1 MSSPIFC
8 NFTSASNRP
17 ILLAAAP
24 FVSQNAQD
32 GTPHCSI
39 TCHVH
44 HHRDLEIPR
53 RSRDL
58 VGELIEVNHQI
69 LKVSWCCLV
78 VSCKSSISTGR
89 KKSRKKK
96 NEKQPAYETSLLMNS
111 VSPLLNFL
119 REFGGFSKNL
129 N

>member
-1 MSSPIFC
+1 MIHEILQVKQRHVLPATAIISVFVTQHSLRIPNLYKRNSTHESQRCQKPIFC

-53 RSRDL
+53 SM
-58 VGELIEVNHQI
+58 
-69 LKVSWCCLV
+69 V

-89 KKSRKKK
+89 KKSHKKK
-96 NEKQPAYETSLLMNS
+96 RKTTSL
-111 VSPLLNFL
+111 
-119 REFGGFSKNL
+119 
-129 N
+129 